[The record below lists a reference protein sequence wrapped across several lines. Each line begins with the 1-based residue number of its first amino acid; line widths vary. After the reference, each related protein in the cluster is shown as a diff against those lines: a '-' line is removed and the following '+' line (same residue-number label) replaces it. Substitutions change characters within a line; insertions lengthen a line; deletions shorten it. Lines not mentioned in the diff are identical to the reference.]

1 MRNRVVKYTLMVLVW
16 SVADVAAIAQ
26 TSDGVFTTGVRAGA
40 NHVSMTNLK
49 QTFCTDD
56 NQPLYELSEKRHI
69 TPTVSIV
76 AQYRFPISLVAVEG
90 NISYCQ
96 TRSEIEKKTTRNTET
111 YDIKLN
117 HIMLSAGAKV
127 YPVKGAFAK
136 ATIGAGPCLNS
147 STCVRYDATGVTNA
161 AKMQV
166 EEHISQTVKGR
177 TLVRADLALGYDFPM
192 GLTVEAFYGKCLVDL
207 LEVGI
212 NGYGFSEQRNDSQY
226 IGMGVGW
233 LITKNGFQRRQ

>member
-1 MRNRVVKYTLMVLVW
+1 MRFGVVKYAMALSLCCLTNTET
-16 SVADVAAIAQ
+16 VAQ
-26 TSDGVFTTGVRAGA
+26 HTNGVFTTGLRAGA
-40 NHVSMTNLK
+40 NHVSAANLK
-49 QTFCTDD
+49 QTFCSDE
-56 NQPLYELSEKRHI
+56 NQPAYELSEKQYI
-69 TPTVSIV
+69 TPTVAVV
-76 AQYRFPISLVAVEG
+76 AQYRFPMSLVAVEG

-96 TRSEIEKKTTRNTET
+96 TRSEIEKRTTRDTET

-136 ATIGAGPCLNS
+136 ASIGAGPCLNS
-147 STCVRYDATGVTNA
+147 TSCVKYDATCMTNA

-177 TLVRADLALGYDFPM
+177 TLVRADLALGYDFPS
-192 GLTVEAFYGKCLVDL
+192 GLTLEAFYGKCLVDMI
-207 LEVGI
+207 EVGV
-212 NGYGFSEQRNDSQY
+212 NNYGFTEGRNDSQY
-226 IGMGVGW
+226 VGMSIGW